1 MRITI
6 GIAAMASLCL
16 LAGCGGG
23 GASNGAAATTPGAN
37 GAAPAATAA
46 TPERRARMIR
56 TCGENM
62 ASQLPSGTNTNAFCS
77 CTIDKMLTNGSAQR
91 DAIIECAGE
100 MHIQLQSS

>member
-6 GIAAMASLCL
+6 GLAAMASLFL
-16 LAGCGGG
+16 LAGCNGG
-23 GASNGAAATTPGAN
+23 GASNGAPAANA
-37 GAAPAATAA
+37 AAPAPTPA

-62 ASQLPSGTNTNAFCS
+62 SSQLPSGTNTNAFCS
-77 CTIDKMLTNGSAQR
+77 CTIDKMLNNGSAQR

>member
-16 LAGCGGG
+16 LAGCSGG
-23 GASNGAAATTPGAN
+23 GASNGAPAANA
-37 GAAPAATAA
+37 AAPAATPA
-46 TPERRARMIR
+46 TPERRARMISACR
-56 TCGENM
+56 ENM
-62 ASQLPSGTNTNAFCS
+62 ASQLPSGTNSNAFCS

>member
-1 MRITI
+1 MRIFLL
-6 GIAAMASLCL
+6 AATAPLCL
-16 LAGCGGG
+16 LAACSG
-23 GASNGAAATTPGAN
+23 GAANNSAATPGAN
-37 GAAPAATAA
+37 AAAPAATPA

-77 CTIDKMLTNGSAQR
+77 CTIDKMLANGSAQR

-100 MHIQLQSS
+100 MHIQMQSG